1 MKELSKYELCLL
13 IYLCYKNQRYSR
25 NDLKEESLNEHIEIW
40 TRLKNIVN
48 NYTNGITLSVEQTH
62 IEKHF
67 PQLTYLAI
75 QVKDKQLL
83 YKFLDDYSSCY
94 RDDALNSYDDE
105 RLSSHELEKRFRKDI
120 GNFRNSVDKSKVLK
134 EYYIDNTR
142 YIPIILWGLRKGHI
156 EFKDI
161 RFSLAPN
168 EEQLDYIPSIDRYRR
183 NLKNNILDKIIDFC
197 ITVDLS
203 KFTQLRGLQKAE
215 GEARQDPETLDLEKP
230 ELETGEW
237 KIFYCIYVEV
247 KDLKKEGVH
256 LIDERCFTSRGIR
269 INGTFEKD
277 RSRLNTKVR
286 RILTKTTKDFLIKP
300 NKDDTSK
307 YNINMPLYQEF
318 LNEQENKFKYF
329 ITNYNAKKN
338 LP

>member
-13 IYLCYKNQRYSR
+13 IYLCYKKQRYSR

-40 TRLKNIVN
+40 TRLKNNVN
-48 NYTNGITLSVEQTH
+48 NYTNGIALSVEQTH
-62 IEKHF
+62 IENHF

-83 YKFLDDYSSCY
+83 CKFLDNYSRQY
-94 RDDALNSYDDE
+94 FDNTLKSYDCD
-105 RLSSHELEKRFRKDI
+105 RLSSHELQKRFKRDI
-120 GNFRNSVDKSKVLK
+120 GKFRISIDKSKVLN
-134 EYYIDNTR
+134 EYFIDDTK
-142 YIPIILWGLRKGHI
+142 YIPIILWGLRNGHI

-168 EEQLDYIPSIDRYRR
+168 KEQLDYIPSIDLHKRK
-183 NLKNNILDKIIDFC
+183 LKNNVSDKIIDFC
-197 ITVDLS
+197 MTVDLS
-203 KFTQLRGLQKAE
+203 KFIQLRGLQKVEAE
-215 GEARQDPETLDLEKP
+215 VRQDPDALDLEKP

-237 KIFYCIYVEV
+237 KIFYCIYAEV
-247 KDLKKEGVH
+247 KDINKEGIH
-256 LIDERCFTSRGIR
+256 LIDERCFTSRGVR
-269 INGTFEKD
+269 INKTFEKD
-277 RSRLNTKVR
+277 KSKLNTKVR
-286 RILTKTTKDFLIKP
+286 RILMKTSKDFLIKP
-300 NKDDTSK
+300 NKDDEHK

-318 LNEQENKFKYF
+318 LNEQENKFMDF